1 MSHADDVFRTS
12 QMVPKGR
19 LVSGHTK
26 EFQTDPIGFLTR
38 LSKEYGEV
46 AKFRLGPFQNVY
58 HVLNPDLIKQIL
70 VTKQQSFV
78 KSKDFNLLKPLIGEG
93 LLTSEKDFH
102 MRQRRL
108 IQPSFKKTHIGQYAK
123 DMIDITMDYISTWQ
137 HDDERIITKDMMDI
151 TLGIISKTMFSMEF
165 KDGYEIVGKPLET
178 ALRITVKRMR
188 KIFRMPLWVPTK
200 INREYKKAI
209 QRLDKVI
216 YGIIEKRKN
225 DTVKHE
231 DMLGI
236 LMVARDA
243 DDGLGMTSHQVR
255 DELMTIFLAGHETT
269 ANALSW
275 ALYAISKHP
284 EIQAKLFN
292 EVNSIIGQRT
302 PKPEDF
308 MKLQYTQNIIHETLR
323 FYPPLYILSRDVTED
338 VTIGGY
344 RFKKGDMILISSYV
358 MQHNPEYFDQ
368 PESFIPERFENNF
381 MKSLPAFAYFPFG
394 GGPRVCIGNHF
405 AMMEAVF
412 VLACIAK
419 RYRIKL
425 APDHHEVTPLP
436 SLTLRPKNGL
446 RMVLEE
452 RAAEAFEPGASNFSL

>member
-1 MSHADDVFRTS
+1 
-12 QMVPKGR
+12 
-19 LVSGHTK
+19 
-26 EFQTDPIGFLTR
+26 
-38 LSKEYGEV
+38 
-46 AKFRLGPFQNVY
+46 
-58 HVLNPDLIKQIL
+58 
-70 VTKQQSFV
+70 
-78 KSKDFNLLKPLIGEG
+78 
-93 LLTSEKDFH
+93 
-102 MRQRRL
+102 
-108 IQPSFKKTHIGQYAK
+108 
-123 DMIDITMDYISTWQ
+123 MIDVTTDYISTWQ
-137 HDDERIITKDMMDI
+137 HDDERSITKDMMDI

-236 LMVARDA
+236 LMDARDA
-243 DDGLGMTSHQVR
+243 DDGLGMSSHQVR

-292 EVNSIIGQRT
+292 EVNSLIGQRT

-323 FYPPLYILSRDVTED
+323 FYPPLYIYVTED

-405 AMMEAVF
+405 AMMEALF

-436 SLTLRPKNGL
+436 SLTLRPKN
-446 RMVLEE
+446 
-452 RAAEAFEPGASNFSL
+452 

>member
-1 MSHADDVFRTS
+1 MSHADDVYRTS
-12 QMVPKGR
+12 PKVPKGR
-19 LVSGHTK
+19 LISGHTK

-38 LSKEYGEV
+38 LAKEYGEV
-46 AKFRLGPFQNVY
+46 AKFRFGPFHNVY
-58 HVLNPDLIKQIL
+58 HISNPDLIKQIL
-70 VTKQQSFV
+70 VTKQKSFV
-78 KSKDFNLLKPLIGEG
+78 KSKDFNVLKPLVGEG

-108 IQPSFKKTHIGQYAK
+108 IQPSFKKTHISQYAK
-123 DMIDITMDYISTWQ
+123 DMIDTTMDYISTWQ
-137 HDDERIITKDMMDI
+137 HDDERIITKDMMNI
-151 TLGIISKTMFSMEF
+151 TLGIVSKTMFSMEF
-165 KDGYEIVGKPLET
+165 KGGYEIVGKPLET

-200 INREYKKAI
+200 INRKYKKAI

-236 LMVARDA
+236 LIDARD
-243 DDGLGMTSHQVR
+243 DKDGLGMTSLQVR

-269 ANALSW
+269 ATALSW
-275 ALYAISKHP
+275 ALYEISKHP
-284 EIQAKLFN
+284 EIQSKLFS
-292 EVNSIIGQRT
+292 EVNSIIGHRT
-302 PKPEDF
+302 PKAEDF
-308 MKLQYTQNIIHETLR
+308 MKLPYTQNIIHETLR
-323 FYPPLYILSRDVTED
+323 VYPPSYILSRDVAED
-338 VTIGGY
+338 VVIGGY

-381 MKSLPAFAYFPFG
+381 LKSLPAFAYFPFG

-405 AMMEAVF
+405 AMMEAVL

-436 SLTLRPKNGL
+436 ALTLRPKNGL
-446 RMVLEE
+446 RMVIEE
-452 RAAEAFEPGASNFSL
+452 RDAEAFDPGASNF